1 MTFDWTTFAL
11 QLINVVILLAILRHF
26 LFRPVAGII
35 AKRQTETDAALKRA
49 QAASDA
55 AKAAEAKARDEA
67 EATIRARH
75 AEMAKVQAEADAARS
90 ALLEKARADAAQI
103 VAEGQAARDRQAGI
117 AEARTL
123 ERARDLAGTIAGR
136 ALAAQPADPS
146 GYAPRLADALAAL
159 PAEERDALLA
169 GGNLRLVSAAP
180 LTPEALSA
188 ALSALA
194 PFGVTPGTDT
204 DPDLIAGLD
213 LRSDS
218 GVLRNSL
225 RHDLDL
231 ITKALRDDR
240 TAA

>member
-117 AEARTL
+117 AEARTR

-136 ALAAQPADPS
+136 AGGCCAFQCSAISMRRANHT
-146 GYAPRLADALAAL
+146 
-159 PAEERDALLA
+159 LLWLWA
-169 GGNLRLVSAAP
+169 YSTKRFSAANRP
-180 LTPEALSA
+180 GRPASRQCRPIFIIFGAPACPSA
-188 ALSALA
+188 
-194 PFGVTPGTDT
+194 
-204 DPDLIAGLD
+204 
-213 LRSDS
+213 
-218 GVLRNSL
+218 
-225 RHDLDL
+225 
-231 ITKALRDDR
+231 
-240 TAA
+240 